1 MKKSSSILPN
11 FGSSFREIRPKF
23 NSFDSNDDSPSPSK
37 EDGSNNTKTGRG
49 TLLMSFG
56 FKLDDNVRRKMASQ
70 AEHTNK
76 NHDVFEEYR
85 VATKKFFTRS
95 TYGIIYQNCLIIMSV
110 FSCFEYIVET
120 YQGENIPNSL
130 FLLEKIFA
138 GIFSFDWLL
147 SFFLADHK
155 LTHIT
160 SFFSMVDLLTVIPIW
175 ITYSKECPKYSETYN
190 NPQKQFLWVMFA
202 LNTTRILRGLRC
214 RRYVE
219 RIDDAVNRAVGD
231 MGITITIMILFLA
244 ALMKFL
250 EAELQPFPFNT
261 WMYYIVITIATVG
274 YGDYSP
280 QTTLGQILC
289 MCMIMFAIIY
299 VPRLTN
305 EVIEKMALQSVYARI
320 SYRPQGKHCAHVILC
335 GDVTTTS
342 LSEFFEELFHE
353 DHENSELNAVILH
366 AARPTYDLIV
376 MLQDP
381 NLNNVMYLEGSALLN
396 ADLYRA
402 RADIAVAIFIM
413 TNKFSDDADKEDAK
427 TILQQL
433 SIKQYIQ
440 LLDNAKMPLFV
451 LQLIRPENRR
461 HLPKSKI
468 SDNLGDDDEDGLML
482 VCLNEIKM
490 GVLAKSLVYP
500 GSATL
505 IMNLI
510 TSFADDDDDNDD
522 EDKDELEQLDLLD
535 KGNSSRSDKL
545 FIDWL
550 MEYKKGCD
558 WEIYTTDLSEAF
570 NGAKFCELSNLLY
583 QKMGIILFGLQIHDL
598 LKPGRAR
605 LILNPSEFVIP
616 IRDGI
621 KIEAFVI
628 AKNKATSDL
637 SFQKS
642 EIKIFQVLNNL
653 KQNLVNNV
661 NKYRGDSMMGFP
673 LSSHSHQHNN
683 NNEIEVEAISSVST
697 NSANSSGLSSLLN
710 KTKSTLRRGS
720 VAASRAIGSIA
731 YSGHDM
737 DDMKRKMLKKN
748 VMSTLK
754 KTTIENARKVI
765 VSADTKQ
772 EAIQNLEE
780 SHIKESYFLRKFPA
794 EIDDVL
800 IKTSIAEEVPH
811 ISNHLI
817 VIGKSLSN
825 LYDLIRPLRA
835 RYLGIMKYIVILY
848 PGDIPHN
855 VWQKISIFD
864 AILIVRGSP
873 LEENDIIRA
882 GIFRAKQVVVLA
894 DSMKSSDK
902 SHDALVDS
910 DAIFCYQAVKRLN
923 KSTQVVVEIVRQS
936 NIGYLDNSDSSQSFD
951 EFYKFSPQFAS
962 GALFTTSLLDT
973 LVCQAFY
980 NPMIIKIIHKLISG
994 VDHIDRSELI
1004 AKADEIALEK
1014 TEANKSSDEED
1025 DDDEDASSISAPNA
1039 DESSYENAIN
1049 NIQNSCLYQMPIPLS
1064 LKKMTYGYLYKE
1076 LALSGMIPLG
1086 LLRGTMVRDGE
1097 IILGPKL
1104 NKMPFVYTNPDKDTE
1119 LYYCDRV
1126 FALCTQPVS
1135 QADAI
1140 DWQNDIKLHKEWDEK
1155 RRLNSDTSQTIKKD
1169 LDIFQEVLENKLD
1182 AKLSS
1187 LSSVIDTKVNALLKI
1202 IEQQQSV
1209 IRRDSEK
1216 KGVFPMTKSPH
1227 AVYKKQ
1233 NSIGPTLPD
1242 I

>member
-1 MKKSSSILPN
+1 MKKSASILPTIGTS
-11 FGSSFREIRPKF
+11 FRGSSRPSF
-23 NSFDSNDDSPSPSK
+23 SSFDSNDDSPSVSK
-37 EDGSNNTKTGRG
+37 EDGTITNTKPGRG
-49 TLLMSFG
+49 TLFMSFG
-56 FKLDDNVRRKMASQ
+56 FKVDENLRQKLASRGDNGQ
-70 AEHTNK
+70 K
-76 NHDVFEEYR
+76 NRDLFEEYR
-85 VATKKFFTRS
+85 VATKKFFTRNRF
-95 TYGIIYQNCLIIMSV
+95 GIIYQNALILMSV

-120 YQGENIPNSL
+120 YQGNNIPKSL

-147 SFFLADHK
+147 AFFLADHK
-155 LTHIT
+155 LTHVT

-175 ITYSKECPKYSETYN
+175 ITYSKECPTYSETYG
-190 NPQKQFLWVMFA
+190 NPQLQFLWVMYA
-202 LNTTRILRGLRC
+202 LNTTRILRALRC
-214 RRYVE
+214 RRYIE

-231 MGITITIMILFLA
+231 MGITITVMILFLA

-250 EAELQPFPFNT
+250 EAEGQPYQFNT

-280 QTTLGQILC
+280 QTTLGQVLC

-305 EVIEKMALQSVYARI
+305 EVIEKMALQSVYARV
-320 SYRPQGKHCAHVILC
+320 SYRPQGKHSVHVILC
-335 GDVTTTS
+335 GDITTTS

-366 AARPTYDLIV
+366 AARPTYDLIM

-381 NLNNVMYLEGSALLN
+381 ELNNVMYLEGSALIN
-396 ADLYRA
+396 TDLYRA

-440 LLDNAKMPLFV
+440 LLDNARMPLFV

-461 HLPKSKI
+461 HLPKSKVA
-468 SDNLGDDDEDGLML
+468 DNLGDDHDDGLML
-482 VCLNEIKM
+482 VCLNEVKM

-500 GSATL
+500 GSSTL

-510 TSFADDDDDNDD
+510 TSFADDDEDDNDEEKDQTEIFD
-522 EDKDELEQLDLLD
+522 ESNTSQ
-535 KGNSSRSDKL
+535 SDKL

-558 WEIYTTDLSEAF
+558 WEIYTTELSEAF

-605 LILNPSEFVIP
+605 LILNPSDFVIP
-616 IRDGI
+616 VRDGI

-628 AKNKATSDL
+628 AKNKASSDL

-661 NKYRGDSMMGFP
+661 NKYRADSVMGLGF
-673 LSSHSHQHNN
+673 SSNN
-683 NNEIEVEAISSVST
+683 TQQNETNETELTATPSVNSS
-697 NSANSSGLSSLLN
+697 NANSGGLSSLL
-710 KTKSTLRRGS
+710 TATSSTLRRGS
-720 VAASRAIGSIA
+720 VAAGRAFGSIA
-731 YSGHDM
+731 YTSHDM
-737 DDMKRKMLKKN
+737 EDIKRKVIRKN
-748 VMSTLK
+748 VIKTLK
-754 KTTIENARKVI
+754 KTTIENAKKAT

-780 SHIKESYFLRKFPA
+780 SHIKDSYFLRKNPA
-794 EIDDVL
+794 EIEDVL
-800 IKTSIAEEVPH
+800 IKTSIIEEVPH

-817 VIGKSLSN
+817 VVGKSLSN

-835 RYLGIMKYIVILY
+835 RYLGCMKYIVILY

-902 SHDALVDS
+902 SYDALVDS

-923 KSTQVVVEIVRQS
+923 ESTQVVVEIVRQS

-1004 AKADEIALEK
+1004 AKADEIAREK
-1014 TEANKSSDEED
+1014 AEAYKSSDDEED
-1025 DDDEDASSISAPNA
+1025 DNSASSLNA
-1039 DESSYENAIN
+1039 DESSYESNYEKAIN

-1064 LKKMTYGYLYKE
+1064 LRKMYYGYLYKE
-1076 LALSGMIPLG
+1076 LALSGIIPLG

-1097 IILGPKL
+1097 ATLGPKL
-1104 NKMPFVYTNPDKDTE
+1104 NKMPFVYTNPDKDSE
-1119 LYYCDRV
+1119 IYYCDRV
-1126 FALCTQPVS
+1126 FVLSTQPIS

-1140 DWQNDIKLHKEWDEK
+1140 DWQKDTKMHKDWDER
-1155 RRLNSDTSQTIKKD
+1155 RRLHMDTSQTIKKD

-1182 AKLSS
+1182 SKISS

-1202 IEQQQSV
+1202 IEQQQSI
-1209 IRRDSEK
+1209 IRRDTDK
-1216 KGVFPMTKSPH
+1216 RMTSPVSKSPH

-1233 NSIGPTLPD
+1233 NSVGPTLPD

>member
-1 MKKSSSILPN
+1 MKKTSSILPTI
-11 FGSSFREIRPKF
+11 GASFRNSRSKLD
-23 NSFDSNDDSPSPSK
+23 SFDSNDDSPSVSK
-37 EDGSNNTKTGRG
+37 ENESSTKTTKGRG
-49 TLLMSFG
+49 TLFMSFG
-56 FKLDDNVRRKMASQ
+56 FKIEKTLGEKMASRGDFGP
-70 AEHTNK
+70 K
-76 NHDVFEEYR
+76 NRDLLEVCRIE
-85 VATKKFFTRS
+85 TKKFFTRNRF
-95 TYGIIYQNCLIIMSV
+95 GIIYQNLLIIMSV

-120 YQGENIPNSL
+120 YQGDNIPESL

-155 LTHIT
+155 LIHIT

-175 ITYSKECPKYSETYN
+175 ITYSKECPTFSETYG
-190 NPQKQFLWVMFA
+190 NPQLLFLWVMYA
-202 LNTTRILRGLRC
+202 SNTTRILRALRC

-219 RIDDAVNRAVGD
+219 KIDDAVNRAVGD
-231 MGITITIMILFLA
+231 MAITITVLILFLA

-250 EAELQPFPFNT
+250 EAEAQPYQFNT

-280 QTTLGQILC
+280 QTTLGQVLC

-305 EVIEKMALQSVYARI
+305 EVIEKMSLQSVYARI
-320 SYRPQGKHCAHVILC
+320 SYRVQGKHSLHVMLC

-342 LSEFFEELFHE
+342 LGEFFEELFHE
-353 DHENSELNAVILH
+353 DHDNSELNAVILH
-366 AARPTYDLIV
+366 PSRPTYDLLM
-376 MLQDP
+376 MLQEP
-381 NLNNVMYLEGSALLN
+381 EMINVVYLEGSALIS

-402 RADIAVAIFIM
+402 RADVAVAIFIM

-440 LLDNAKMPLFV
+440 LLENAKMPLFV

-461 HLPKSKI
+461 HLP
-468 SDNLGDDDEDGLML
+468 NLGDDHDDGLML

-490 GVLAKSLVYP
+490 GVMAKSLVYP
-500 GSATL
+500 GSSTL

-510 TSFADDDDDNDD
+510 SSFADEDEDEDD
-522 EDKDELEQLDLLD
+522 EGNDHQSDVFDEGL
-535 KGNSSRSDKL
+535 NSESGKL

-558 WEIYTTDLSEAF
+558 WEIYTTELSDAF

-605 LILNPSEFVIP
+605 LILNPADFVIP

-628 AKNKATSDL
+628 AKNKASSDL

-642 EIKIFQVLNNL
+642 EIKVFQVLNNL

-661 NKYRGDSMMGFP
+661 NRYRAETTVSLAF
-673 LSSHSHQHNN
+673 SSSSTHVDGS
-683 NNEIEVEAISSVST
+683 NETELTVAPSVNST
-697 NSANSSGLSSLLN
+697 NINSGGLSSLIN
-710 KTKSTLRRGS
+710 ATSSTLRRGS
-720 VAASRAIGSIA
+720 VVAGRALGSIA
-731 YSGHDM
+731 YTSHDS
-737 DDMKRKMLKKN
+737 DDVKKKFMRKNIMK
-748 VMSTLK
+748 TLK
-754 KTTIENARKVI
+754 KTTIENAKKAF

-780 SHIKESYFLRKFPA
+780 SHVKDSYFLRKFPA
-794 EIDDVL
+794 DINDVL
-800 IKTSIAEEVPH
+800 IKTSITEEVPH

-817 VIGKSLSN
+817 VVGKSLSN

-835 RYLGIMKYIVILY
+835 RYLGTMKYIVILC

-873 LEENDIIRA
+873 LEENDLIRA
-882 GIFRAKQVVVLA
+882 GMFRAKQVVVLA
-894 DSMKSSDK
+894 DSIKSNDLSK

-910 DAIFCYQAVKRLN
+910 DSIFCYQAVKRLN
-923 KSTQVVVEIVRQS
+923 LSTQVVVEIVRQS
-936 NIGYLDNSDSSQSFD
+936 NIGYLDNSDSSQSYD

-973 LVCQAFY
+973 LVCQSFY

-1004 AKADEIALEK
+1004 AKADEIAREK
-1014 TEANKSSDEED
+1014 TEADKSSDDED
-1025 DDDEDASSISAPNA
+1025 DDGDSDSSLNA
-1039 DESSYENAIN
+1039 DDSMYERAIN
-1049 NIQNSCLYQMPIPLS
+1049 NIQCSCLYQMPIPS
-1064 LKKMTYGYLYKE
+1064 YLKKMYYGYLFKE
-1076 LALSGMIPLG
+1076 LALSGIIPLG

-1097 IILGPKL
+1097 STLGPKL
-1104 NKMPFVYTNPDKDTE
+1104 NKMAFVFTNPDKDSE
-1119 LYYCDRV
+1119 LYCCDRV
-1126 FALCTQPVS
+1126 FVLSPQPIPQS
-1135 QADAI
+1135 DAI
-1140 DWQNDIKLHKEWDEK
+1140 DWEKDIKLHRDWDE
-1155 RRLNSDTSQTIKKD
+1155 RRRVHLDTSETIKKD
-1169 LDIFQEVLENKLD
+1169 LDVFQELLENKLD
-1182 AKLSS
+1182 AKISS

-1202 IEQQQSV
+1202 IEQQHN
-1209 IRRDSEK
+1209 IMRRDTDK
-1216 KGVFPMTKSPH
+1216 KMSSPAFKSPH

-1233 NSIGPTLPD
+1233 NSVGPTLPD